1 MELDTKSLINNK
13 KHIIMRSL
21 ILIPIIALFLCSYN
35 AQAQS
40 NETVKQEVNADS
52 NNLNITTIKFK
63 ITGITCAGCSNT
75 IYKALKE
82 VDGVIEHSV
91 EFPGDIAI
99 IEFDDTKTNIEALKK
114 VVEKKGYKV
123 EILKDKI

>member
-1 MELDTKSLINNK
+1 MKKLLVLPVLALSLISFQMYAQCCATSKSDKTVAINN
-13 KHIIMRSL
+13 
-21 ILIPIIALFLCSYN
+21 N
-35 AQAQS
+35 QQ
-40 NETVKQEVNADS
+40 TVKTV
-52 NNLNITTIKFK
+52 KFK

-91 EFPGDIAI
+91 EYPGDIVI

-114 VVEKKGYKV
+114 VIEKKGYKV
-123 EILKDKI
+123 EIVKDKINEKV

>member
-1 MELDTKSLINNK
+1 MKKLFLIPVVALMLFSTTAKAQCCPTSKSDKTAAINNN
-13 KHIIMRSL
+13 L
-21 ILIPIIALFLCSYN
+21 
-35 AQAQS
+35 Q
-40 NETVKQEVNADS
+40 TVKTV
-52 NNLNITTIKFK
+52 KFK

-91 EFPGDIAI
+91 EYPGDIAI
-99 IEFDDTKTNIEALKK
+99 IEFDDAKTNIEALKK

-123 EILKDKI
+123 EIVKERNEGKV

>member
-1 MELDTKSLINNK
+1 MLFSIN
-13 KHIIMRSL
+13 
-21 ILIPIIALFLCSYN
+21 AN
-35 AQAQS
+35 AKCCPVSKTDKTVAVNNNLQ
-40 NETVKQEVNADS
+40 TVKTV
-52 NNLNITTIKFK
+52 KFK

-91 EFPGDIAI
+91 EYPGDIAI

-114 VVEKKGYKV
+114 VVEEKGYKV
-123 EILKDKI
+123 EIVKERNEGKV

>member
-1 MELDTKSLINNK
+1 
-13 KHIIMRSL
+13 MRNL
-21 ILIPIIALFLCSYN
+21 FLIPFVVLMLFSIN
-35 AQAQS
+35 ANAKCCPVSKTDKTVAVNNNLQ
-40 NETVKQEVNADS
+40 TVKTV
-52 NNLNITTIKFK
+52 KFK

-91 EFPGDIAI
+91 EYPGDIAI

-114 VVEKKGYKV
+114 VVEEKGYKV
-123 EILKDKI
+123 EIVKERNEGKV